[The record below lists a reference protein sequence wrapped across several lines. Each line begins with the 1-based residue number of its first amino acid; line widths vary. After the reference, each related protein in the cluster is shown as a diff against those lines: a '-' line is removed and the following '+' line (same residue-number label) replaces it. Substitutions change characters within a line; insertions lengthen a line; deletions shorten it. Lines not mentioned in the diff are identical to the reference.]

1 MVVIKNCS
9 SLDSL
14 PNQTGSR
21 EARCTA
27 PPSWQTFDLGN
38 CELDA
43 LDRGNDNI
51 GEVDGDLLISSEHSF
66 PTPRGA
72 PMLNHIGA
80 QQLSLVN
87 WVLGI
92 VMHTFNLGKMMMVV
106 EVLMVKIMLLLLIKT
121 CHQDKWRSPI
131 CTGAQ

>member
-1 MVVIKNCS
+1 MGVIKNCS

-43 LDRGNDNI
+43 FDRGNDNI

-92 VMHTFNLGKMMMVV
+92 VMHTFNLGKMMMAV
-106 EVLMVKIMLLLLIKT
+106 VLMMMIMLLLLIKT

>member
-1 MVVIKNCS
+1 MGVIKNCS

-14 PNQTGSR
+14 RNQTGSR

-38 CELDA
+38 CELYA

-51 GEVDGDLLISSEHSF
+51 REVDGDLLISSEHSF

-92 VMHTFNLGKMMMVV
+92 VMHTFNLGKMMMAVV
-106 EVLMVKIMLLLLIKT
+106 
-121 CHQDKWRSPI
+121 
-131 CTGAQ
+131 